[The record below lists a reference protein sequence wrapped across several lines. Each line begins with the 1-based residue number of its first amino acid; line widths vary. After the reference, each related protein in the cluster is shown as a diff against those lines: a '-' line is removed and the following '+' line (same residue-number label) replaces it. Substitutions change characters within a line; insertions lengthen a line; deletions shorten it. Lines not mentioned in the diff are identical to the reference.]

1 MIPQTQSL
9 PPVPVTFPG
18 SPTHRVAGVDLA
30 AGWADPDQASMLQ
43 MDRRVRLVRVDQCL
57 VANRR
62 RHRGTESLAVLK
74 VIAGWAY
81 LPSQFN

>member
-30 AGWADPDQASMLQ
+30 AGWADPDQASTLQ

-57 VANRR
+57 VGELPPEARNRWWI
-62 RHRGTESLAVLK
+62 LA

-81 LPSQFN
+81 LPSQSN